1 MRRMVSPA
9 RRRLSLEEGRSGI
22 AILRGGNTVI
32 VIPAEKFPLPAATFA
47 EILAT
52 SDLPG
57 GVVNIVTGRSSEL
70 LKVLAEHD
78 DVDALW
84 CYGDDQMCAAAKALS
99 AGNLKQV
106 WTNEGRATDL
116 FKTEQ
121 GEGRF
126 YLQHAYQVKNI
137 WVPYG
142 E

>member
-1 MRRMVSPA
+1 M
-9 RRRLSLEEGRSGI
+9 LSTQNQTTSTAPHASIHSLDSLSR
-22 AILRGGNTVI
+22 
-32 VIPAEKFPLPAATFA
+32 K
-47 EILAT
+47 T
-52 SDLPG
+52 SDDL
-57 GVVNIVTGRSSEL
+57 
-70 LKVLAEHD
+70 
-78 DVDALW
+78 DALW

-99 AGNLKQV
+99 VGNLKQI